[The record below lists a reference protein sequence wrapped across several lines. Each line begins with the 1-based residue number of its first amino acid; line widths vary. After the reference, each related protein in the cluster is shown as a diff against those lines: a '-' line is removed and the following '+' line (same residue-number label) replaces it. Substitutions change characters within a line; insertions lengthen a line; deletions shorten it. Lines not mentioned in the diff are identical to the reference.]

1 MSFKLPEDI
10 VDSLLHKLG
19 SDDTFRE
26 RFVASPRQTLAGLGF
41 APAADDSIQH
51 GIWMC
56 LSVTELASKEAIL
69 ASNGA
74 LRRQL
79 TAERATF
86 DPHSLTVDVAKRA
99 A

>member
-1 MSFKLPEDI
+1 MSFNLPEAV

-19 SDDTFRE
+19 SDDAFRE
-26 RFVASPRQTLAGLGF
+26 QFIANPRHALAGLGF
-41 APAADDSIQH
+41 APAADDSIQQ

-86 DPHSLTVDVAKRA
+86 NPHSLVIDIAKRA